1 MLPKNKTL
9 INQVKNN
16 KISNQYLLYGENLNE
31 INYDAE
37 ALIYNLLVNNSNLKL
52 KFDRDKLSDLL
63 VIEPEKNSI
72 TIDKIRDIS
81 KFVSTKPF
89 ESNNKV
95 VLIKQADLMRT
106 EASNA
111 LLKNLEEPKPFVYFI
126 LLTDNKNKLLKT
138 IISRCQVINYLSER
152 ENEEFDY
159 TIALD
164 ILDKS
169 MGQNLLTMLDSKEYL
184 SDFQKDTD
192 VLFDFLMEFYS
203 SFLKFVK
210 TRDESS
216 LNKDFVKLYKK
227 YPKAN
232 ERIIVDTLDKIE
244 SVRGYFKVNANFELS
259 MEELLLYIME
269 ENYAWCNWC

>member
-16 KISNQYLLYGENLNE
+16 KISNQYLLYGENLSE

-37 ALIYNLLVNNSNLKL
+37 ALIYNLLVSNSNLKL

-89 ESNNKV
+89 ESNGKV

-159 TIALD
+159 TTALD

-192 VLFDFLMEFYS
+192 VLFEICED
-203 SFLKFVK
+203 
-210 TRDESS
+210 
-216 LNKDFVKLYKK
+216 
-227 YPKAN
+227 
-232 ERIIVDTLDKIE
+232 
-244 SVRGYFKVNANFELS
+244 
-259 MEELLLYIME
+259 
-269 ENYAWCNWC
+269 

>member
-16 KISNQYLLYGENLNE
+16 KISNQYLLYGENLSE

-37 ALIYNLLVNNSNLKL
+37 ALIYNLLVSNSNLKL

-89 ESNNKV
+89 ESNDKV

-159 TIALD
+159 TTALD

-192 VLFDFLMEFYS
+192 GLFDFLMEFYS

-210 TRDESS
+210 TKDESS

-269 ENYAWCNWC
+269 ENYA

>member
-37 ALIYNLLVNNSNLKL
+37 ALIYNLLVSNSNLKL

-138 IISRCQVINYLSER
+138 IISRCQVVNYLSEK
-152 ENEEFDY
+152 ENEKFDY
-159 TIALD
+159 TIALE

-210 TRDESS
+210 TKEESS

>member
-37 ALIYNLLVNNSNLKL
+37 ALIYNLLVTNSNLKL

-63 VIEPEKNSI
+63 IIEPEKNSI
-72 TIDKIRDIS
+72 TIDKIRDIA

-89 ESNNKV
+89 ESDNKV
-95 VLIKQADLMRT
+95 VLIRQADFMRT

-152 ENEEFDY
+152 ENQEFDY
-159 TIALD
+159 SQMLD

-169 MGQNLLTMLDSKEYL
+169 MGQNLLTMLYSKEYL
-184 SDFQKDTD
+184 SDFQKETD

-210 TRDESS
+210 TNDESS

-232 ERIIVDTLDKIE
+232 ERIIVETLDKIE

-269 ENYAWCNWC
+269 ENLSLIHI

>member
-1 MLPKNKTL
+1 MLPENKTL

-37 ALIYNLLVNNSNLKL
+37 ALIYNLLVSNSNLKL
-52 KFDRDKLSDLL
+52 KFDRDKLTDLL

-95 VLIKQADLMRT
+95 VLIKQADFMRT

-159 TIALD
+159 TTALD

-210 TRDESS
+210 TKDESS

>member
-37 ALIYNLLVNNSNLKL
+37 ALIYNLLVSNSNLKL

-72 TIDKIRDIS
+72 TIDKVRDIS

-152 ENEEFDY
+152 ENEKFDY

-210 TRDESS
+210 TKDESS

>member
-37 ALIYNLLVNNSNLKL
+37 ALIYNLLVSNSNLKL

-152 ENEEFDY
+152 ENDEFDY
-159 TIALD
+159 TTALD

-210 TRDESS
+210 TKDESS

>member
-37 ALIYNLLVNNSNLKL
+37 ALIYNLLVSNSNLKL

-138 IISRCQVINYLSER
+138 IISRCQVINYLSEK

-210 TRDESS
+210 TRHESS

>member
-37 ALIYNLLVNNSNLKL
+37 ALIYNLLVSNSNLKL

-89 ESNNKV
+89 ESNDKV

-159 TIALD
+159 TTALD

-210 TRDESS
+210 TKDGSS
-216 LNKDFVKLYKK
+216 LNKDFVKLYRK

>member
-16 KISNQYLLYGENLNE
+16 KISNQFLLYGENLNE

-72 TIDKIRDIS
+72 TIDKIRDIG

-210 TRDESS
+210 TKDDSS

>member
-9 INQVKNN
+9 INQIKNN
-16 KISNQYLLYGENLNE
+16 KISNQYLLYGENVNE
-31 INYDAE
+31 INNDAK
-37 ALIYNLLVNNSNLKL
+37 ALIYNLLVSNSNLEL
-52 KFDRDKLSDLL
+52 KFEKEKLTDLL

-72 TIDKIRDIS
+72 TIDKIRDIA

-89 ESNNKV
+89 ESENKV

-111 LLKNLEEPKPFVYFI
+111 LLKNLEEPKSFVYFI

-152 ENEEFDY
+152 EGEDFDY
-159 TIALD
+159 SEILD

-184 SDFQKDTD
+184 SRFQKDYD
-192 VLFDFLMEFYS
+192 VLF
-203 SFLKFVK
+203 K
-210 TRDESS
+210 
-216 LNKDFVKLYKK
+216 
-227 YPKAN
+227 
-232 ERIIVDTLDKIE
+232 
-244 SVRGYFKVNANFELS
+244 
-259 MEELLLYIME
+259 
-269 ENYAWCNWC
+269 

>member
-37 ALIYNLLVNNSNLKL
+37 ALIYNLLVSNSNLKL

-111 LLKNLEEPKPFVYFI
+111 LLKKFGRAKAFCVF
-126 LLTDNKNKLLKT
+126 
-138 IISRCQVINYLSER
+138 
-152 ENEEFDY
+152 Y
-159 TIALD
+159 TTYR
-164 ILDKS
+164 
-169 MGQNLLTMLDSKEYL
+169 Q
-184 SDFQKDTD
+184 
-192 VLFDFLMEFYS
+192 
-203 SFLKFVK
+203 
-210 TRDESS
+210 
-216 LNKDFVKLYKK
+216 
-227 YPKAN
+227 
-232 ERIIVDTLDKIE
+232 
-244 SVRGYFKVNANFELS
+244 
-259 MEELLLYIME
+259 
-269 ENYAWCNWC
+269 

>member
-37 ALIYNLLVNNSNLKL
+37 ALIYNLLVSNSNLKL

-89 ESNNKV
+89 ESNDKV

-159 TIALD
+159 TTALD

-210 TRDESS
+210 TKDESS

>member
-37 ALIYNLLVNNSNLKL
+37 ALIYNLLVTNSNLKL

-63 VIEPEKNSI
+63 IIEPEKNSI
-72 TIDKIRDIS
+72 TIDKIRDIA

-95 VLIKQADLMRT
+95 VLIRQADLMRT

-111 LLKNLEEPKPFVYFI
+111 LLKNLEEPRSFVYFI

-138 IISRCQVINYLSER
+138 IISRCQVINYLKEK
-152 ENEEFDY
+152 ENQEFDY
-159 TIALD
+159 SQILD

-210 TRDESS
+210 TNDESYI
-216 LNKDFVKLYKK
+216 NKDFVKLYKK

-232 ERIIVDTLDKIE
+232 ERIIVETLDKIE

>member
-37 ALIYNLLVNNSNLKL
+37 ALIYNLLVTNSNLKL

-63 VIEPEKNSI
+63 IIEPEKNSI
-72 TIDKIRDIS
+72 TIDKIRDIA

-138 IISRCQVINYLSER
+138 IISRCQVINYLKER
-152 ENEEFDY
+152 ENQEFDY
-159 TIALD
+159 SQMLD

-210 TRDESS
+210 TSDESS

-232 ERIIVDTLDKIE
+232 ERIIVETLDKIE
-244 SVRGYFKVNANFELS
+244 SVRGFFKVNANFELS

>member
-37 ALIYNLLVNNSNLKL
+37 ALIYNLLVTNSNLKL

-63 VIEPEKNSI
+63 IIEPEKNSI
-72 TIDKIRDIS
+72 TIDKIRDIA

-89 ESNNKV
+89 ESDNKV
-95 VLIKQADLMRT
+95 VLIRQADFMRT

-152 ENEEFDY
+152 ENQEFDY
-159 TIALD
+159 SQMLD

-210 TRDESS
+210 TSDESS

-232 ERIIVDTLDKIE
+232 ERIIVETLDKIE

>member
-37 ALIYNLLVNNSNLKL
+37 ALIYNLLVSNSNLKL

-138 IISRCQVINYLSER
+138 IISRCQVINYLSEK

-210 TRDESS
+210 TKDESS

>member
-37 ALIYNLLVNNSNLKL
+37 ALIYNLLVSNSNLKL

-159 TIALD
+159 TTALD

-210 TRDESS
+210 TKDESS

>member
-1 MLPKNKTL
+1 MLPKNETL

-16 KISNQYLLYGENLNE
+16 KISNQYLLYGENVNE
-31 INYDAE
+31 INYDAK
-37 ALIYNLLVNNSNLKL
+37 ALIYNLLVSNSNLKL
-52 KFDRDKLSDLL
+52 KFEREKLSDLL
-63 VIEPEKNSI
+63 VIESEKNSI
-72 TIDKIRDIS
+72 TIDKIRDIA

-89 ESNNKV
+89 ESKNKV

-111 LLKNLEEPKPFVYFI
+111 LLKNLEEPKSFVYFI

-152 ENEEFDY
+152 EGEDFDY
-159 TIALD
+159 SEILD

-184 SDFQKDTD
+184 SGFQKDYD
-192 VLFDFLMEFYS
+192 VLFDFFVEFYS
-203 SFLKFVK
+203 SFLKYVK
-210 TRDESS
+210 THDGSS
-216 LNKDFVKLYKK
+216 LNQDFVKLYKK

>member
-37 ALIYNLLVNNSNLKL
+37 ALIYNLLVSNSNLKL

-138 IISRCQVINYLSER
+138 IISRCQVINYLSEK

-159 TIALD
+159 TTALD

-210 TRDESS
+210 TKDESS

>member
-16 KISNQYLLYGENLNE
+16 KISNQFLLYGENLNE

-72 TIDKIRDIS
+72 TIDKIRDIG

-138 IISRCQVINYLSER
+138 IISRCQVINYLSEK
-152 ENEEFDY
+152 ENEKFDY

>member
-16 KISNQYLLYGENLNE
+16 KISNQYLLYGDNLNE

-37 ALIYNLLVNNSNLKL
+37 ALIYNLLVTNSNLKL
-52 KFDRDKLSDLL
+52 KFDRNKLSDLL
-63 VIEPEKNSI
+63 IIEPEKNSI
-72 TIDKIRDIS
+72 TIDKIRDIA

-152 ENEEFDY
+152 ENQEFDY
-159 TIALD
+159 SQMLD

-169 MGQNLLTMLDSKEYL
+169 MGQNLLTMLYSKEYL

-210 TRDESS
+210 TNDESS
-216 LNKDFVKLYKK
+216 INKDFVKLYKK

-232 ERIIVDTLDKIE
+232 ERIIVETLDKIE

>member
-16 KISNQYLLYGENLNE
+16 KISNQYLLYGENLSE

-37 ALIYNLLVNNSNLKL
+37 ALIYNLLVSNSNLKL
-52 KFDRDKLSDLL
+52 KFDRDKLSDQL

>member
-37 ALIYNLLVNNSNLKL
+37 ALIYNLLVSNSNLKL

-63 VIEPEKNSI
+63 VIEPKKNSI

-138 IISRCQVINYLSER
+138 IISRCQVINYLSEK
-152 ENEEFDY
+152 ENEKFDY

-210 TRDESS
+210 TKDDSS

>member
-9 INQVKNN
+9 INQIKNN

-37 ALIYNLLVNNSNLKL
+37 ALIYNLLVSNSNLKL
-52 KFDRDKLSDLL
+52 KFDRDKLTDLL

-95 VLIKQADLMRT
+95 VLIKQADLMRM

-152 ENEEFDY
+152 ENEKFDY

-184 SDFQKDTD
+184 SDFQKETD

-210 TRDESS
+210 TKDGSS
-216 LNKDFVKLYKK
+216 LNKDFVKLYRK

>member
-37 ALIYNLLVNNSNLKL
+37 ALIYNLLVSNSNLKL
-52 KFDRDKLSDLL
+52 KFDRDKLTDLL

-111 LLKNLEEPKPFVYFI
+111 LLKNLEEPKPFVYLI

-138 IISRCQVINYLSER
+138 IISRCQVINYLSEK

-184 SDFQKDTD
+184 SDFQKDID

-210 TRDESS
+210 IKDDSS

>member
-37 ALIYNLLVNNSNLKL
+37 ALIYNLLVSNSNLKL

-138 IISRCQVINYLSER
+138 IISRCQVINYLSEK
-152 ENEEFDY
+152 ENEKFDY

-169 MGQNLLTMLDSKEYL
+169 MGQNLMTMLDSKEYL
-184 SDFQKDTD
+184 SNFQKDTD

-210 TRDESS
+210 TRDGSF
-216 LNKDFVKLYKK
+216 LNKDFVKLYRK

>member
-37 ALIYNLLVNNSNLKL
+37 ALIYNLLVSNSNLKL

-138 IISRCQVINYLSER
+138 IISRCQVINYLSEK
-152 ENEEFDY
+152 ENEKFDY

-210 TRDESS
+210 TKDESY

>member
-37 ALIYNLLVNNSNLKL
+37 ALIYNLLVSNSNLKL
-52 KFDRDKLSDLL
+52 KFDRDKLTDLL

-126 LLTDNKNKLLKT
+126 LLTDNMNKLLKT

-159 TIALD
+159 TTALD

-210 TRDESS
+210 TKDESS

>member
-37 ALIYNLLVNNSNLKL
+37 ALIYNLLVSNSNLKL

-152 ENEEFDY
+152 ENEKFDY

-210 TRDESS
+210 TKDESS

>member
-9 INQVKNN
+9 INQVNNN

-37 ALIYNLLVNNSNLKL
+37 ALIYNLLVSNSNLKL
-52 KFDRDKLSDLL
+52 KFDRDKLTDLL

-159 TIALD
+159 TTALD

-184 SDFQKDTD
+184 SNFQKETD

-210 TRDESS
+210 TKDGSS
-216 LNKDFVKLYKK
+216 LNKDFVKLYRK

>member
-16 KISNQYLLYGENLNE
+16 KISNQYLLYGENLSE

-37 ALIYNLLVNNSNLKL
+37 ALIYNLLVSNSNLKL

-138 IISRCQVINYLSER
+138 IISRCQVINYLSEK

-184 SDFQKDTD
+184 SDFQKETD
-192 VLFDFLMEFYS
+192 VLFDFLVEFYS

-210 TRDESS
+210 TKDGSS